1 MFVSDKSLMVIIFM
15 YSVGFML
22 FAGQYLVG
30 DVFGLQ
36 ITSFDGKTPIKS
48 NLLNILQ
55 TGKLQTFENTL
66 NVTASNQ
73 GNYVANVILSAG
85 TVAFEVAL
93 LGTGTYVFYMLGLF
107 GIPVVVIAPLVTLY
121 IILLARTL
129 LSYIRGSI

>member
-1 MFVSDKSLMVIIFM
+1 MFVSDKSLMIIIFM
-15 YSVGFML
+15 YAVGFMM
-22 FAGQYLVG
+22 FSAQYLIG

-55 TGKLQTFENTL
+55 TGKLQTFENNL
-66 NVTASNQ
+66 NITASNQ
-73 GNYVANVILSAG
+73 GNYVANVIFSAG
-85 TVAFEVAL
+85 SVAFEVAL

-107 GIPVVVIAPLVTLY
+107 GIPTVVTFPLLAIY